1 MGWKAQGV
9 NPKRNEKGGMKGAV
23 GGEGTVVRLRKEKL
37 TGHREG
43 MGLRVQKREAVRMKL
58 RFLA

>member
-1 MGWKAQGV
+1 M
-9 NPKRNEKGGMKGAV
+9 RGAV

-43 MGLRVQKREAVRMKL
+43 LGLRVQKREEVSMKL